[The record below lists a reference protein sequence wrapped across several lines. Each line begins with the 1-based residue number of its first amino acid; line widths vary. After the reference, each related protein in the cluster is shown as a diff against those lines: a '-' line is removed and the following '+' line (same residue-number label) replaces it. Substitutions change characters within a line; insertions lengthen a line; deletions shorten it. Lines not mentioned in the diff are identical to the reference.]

1 MIFRT
6 PYKLFALLILF
17 IFTVNNSSHAKVTPH
32 VTLEQASESIRKQSK
47 GKVLSAR
54 TIRTIN
60 GTKLHKIKILTPDGR
75 VKMHTVNYRK
85 SPENGFYSTNNK
97 NKPNINR
104 APIRGLNNAG
114 KSNQTTGTSPK
125 KQ

>member
-1 MIFRT
+1 MNIS
-6 PYKLFALLILF
+6 Y
-17 IFTVNNSSHAKVTPH
+17 AKVTPH
-32 VTLEQASESIRKQSK
+32 ITLEQASETVRKKSK

-60 GTKLHKIKILTPDGR
+60 GTKIHKIKILTPDGR
-75 VKMHTVNYRK
+75 VKMHSVHDRL
-85 SPENGFYSTNNK
+85 SPENDIYSG

-104 APIRGLNNAG
+104 SSNYRINNASQ
-114 KSNQTTGTSPK
+114 KPQTSRTTTK